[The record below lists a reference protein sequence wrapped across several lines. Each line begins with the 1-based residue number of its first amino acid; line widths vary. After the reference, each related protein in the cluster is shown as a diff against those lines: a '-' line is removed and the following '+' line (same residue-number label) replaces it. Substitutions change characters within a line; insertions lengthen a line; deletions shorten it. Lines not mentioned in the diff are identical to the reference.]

1 MKTPSLM
8 DNNRFLILLI
18 DDYSRM
24 TWAIFRKKD
33 PRNSGHFRSFKGRR
47 KPRVV
52 VRFRLSAA
60 AAAATHSMLLP
71 NASNFMKKKEY
82 IVN

>member
-1 MKTPSLM
+1 
-8 DNNRFLILLI
+8 
-18 DDYSRM
+18 
-24 TWAIFRKKD
+24 
-33 PRNSGHFRSFKGRR
+33 
-47 KPRVV
+47 VV

>member
-8 DNNRFLILLI
+8 DNNRFFILLI

-24 TWAIFRKKD
+24 TWVYFSKERSE
-33 PRNSGHFRSFKGRR
+33 NSGHFRSFKGRW

-60 AAAATHSMLLP
+60 AAAATHNTLLP

>member
-1 MKTPSLM
+1 
-8 DNNRFLILLI
+8 
-18 DDYSRM
+18 
-24 TWAIFRKKD
+24 
-33 PRNSGHFRSFKGRR
+33 
-47 KPRVV
+47 VV

-60 AAAATHSMLLP
+60 AAAATHNTLLP